1 MANSVY
7 DWMKTGYTMVPNLL
21 IDHFGQL
28 GLNSNEFLFITYLL
42 KQINQSQSADTII
55 NLSNQFAWESD
66 LLYETLNSLLDK
78 NYLNIELVPDEEGKQ
93 TDHYTLRPLF
103 DKLDQLVADQKT
115 SQTEAL
121 SNKQVQA
128 DQKVK
133 AGQLIQV
140 FEEAFGRSLS
150 SVELETLYQWIQ
162 KDGYQPDLVYQ
173 ALKEAAIRQV
183 FNLKYIDRIL
193 LNWQEQNIHTVD
205 EAIVA
210 SKQYNH
216 RNQSIQSEKP
226 NQTSKF
232 KIPIL
237 KWHNKD

>member
-7 DWMKTGYTMVPNLL
+7 DWMKSGYTMVPNLL

-78 NYLNIELVPDEEGKQ
+78 NYLNIELVPDGEGKQ

-103 DKLDQLVADQKT
+103 DKLDQLVTDQNT
-115 SQTEAL
+115 NEVESLTNNQSQP
-121 SNKQVQA
+121 

-140 FEEAFGRSLS
+140 FEEEFGRSLS

-173 ALKEAAIRQV
+173 ALKEATVRQV

-205 EAIVA
+205 EAMEA
-210 SKQYNH
+210 SKQYSQQ
-216 RNQSIQSEKP
+216 NQTMHSEKP
-226 NQTSKF
+226 SQTSKV

-237 KWHNKD
+237 KWHNNK

>member
-1 MANSVY
+1 MAGSVY

-103 DKLDQLVADQKT
+103 DKLDELIAEQKT
-115 SQTEAL
+115 KHTPSRPTIQPK
-121 SNKQVQA
+121 S
-128 DQKVK
+128 DQQIK
-133 AGQLIQV
+133 AGQLIQL
-140 FEEAFGRSLS
+140 FEEEFGRSLS
-150 SVELETLYQWIQ
+150 SVELEMLHQWIQ
-162 KDGYQPDLVYQ
+162 KEGYQPDLVHQ

-193 LNWQEQNIHTVD
+193 LNWQKQNIQTVD
-205 EAIVA
+205 EARVA
-210 SKQYNH
+210 SQQHSQPNF
-216 RNQSIQSEKP
+216 QSERMTQT
-226 NQTSKF
+226 QTSKI

-237 KWHNKD
+237 EWNKKD